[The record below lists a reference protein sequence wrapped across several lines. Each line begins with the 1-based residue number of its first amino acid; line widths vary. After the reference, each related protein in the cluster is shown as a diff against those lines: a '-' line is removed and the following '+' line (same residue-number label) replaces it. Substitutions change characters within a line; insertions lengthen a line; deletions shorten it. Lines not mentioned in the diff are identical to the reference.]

1 MTRLPNLG
9 YARFI
14 TAFEGVAEAA
24 GREIS
29 EEEGDFSFI
38 SSSTSVGVRL
48 AAVVVLESL
57 LI

>member
-1 MTRLPNLG
+1 MTRLPDLG

-29 EEEGDFSFI
+29 EEEGAMPLI
-38 SSSTSVGVRL
+38 PSSTIGL
-48 AAVVVLESL
+48 AEPV
-57 LI
+57 